1 MEDKDLYISKIET
14 SQMNY
19 TNNLHRLS
27 KEDFLKLCS
36 DFYDGNIEVEYRK
49 KSLNELNEKFKSEN
63 KKINSSSAKYFI
75 HKNYEL
81 EDFIDSYLNKDHKLL
96 DFNKKLKNLEYLFD
110 FVSSSY
116 TISHYELWG
125 MNCEGDFDSVLQ
137 VEFSK
142 LLNNSEFKD
151 YEYKGNIAYRL
162 SNITECILKDFNNG
176 KIVIGRKEIIT
187 IANIVWDYFIIA
199 LDLIKENI
207 NTQEENKNV

>member
-19 TNNLHRLS
+19 TNDLHRLS

-49 KSLNELNEKFKSEN
+49 KSLAKLSDKFKSN
-63 KKINSSSAKYFI
+63 NNIKLSSANYFI

-81 EDFIDSYLNKDHKLL
+81 EDFIESYLNKDYKLL
-96 DFNKKLKNLEYLFD
+96 EFDKKLKNLEYLFD
-110 FVSSSY
+110 FVGCSY
-116 TISHYELWG
+116 KTSHYELWKMKCG
-125 MNCEGDFDSVLQ
+125 GDFDSVLQ

-142 LLNNSEFKD
+142 LINNSELKD

-162 SNITECILKDFNNG
+162 SNITECILKDFNDG
-176 KIVIGRKEIIT
+176 KIVIGKKEIIA
-187 IANIVWDYFIIA
+187 IANIVFSYFMKT

-207 NTQEENKNV
+207 DTQEANKDV

>member
-19 TNNLHRLS
+19 TNNIHRLS

-36 DFYDGNIEVEYRK
+36 DFYDGNIEAEYRK
-49 KSLNELNEKFKSEN
+49 KSLNELTEKFESEN
-63 KKINSSSAKYFI
+63 KKINRPSAKYFI

-81 EDFIDSYLNKDHKLL
+81 EDFIEIYLNQDHKLL
-96 DFNKKLKNLEYLFD
+96 DFNKRLKNLGYLFD
-110 FVSSSY
+110 FVGCSY
-116 TISHYELWG
+116 KSSHYELWKMKCG
-125 MNCEGDFDSVLQ
+125 GDFDSVLQ

-142 LLNNSEFKD
+142 LLNNSELKD

-176 KIVIGRKEIIT
+176 KIIIGRKEIIT
-187 IANIVWDYFIIA
+187 IANIVWDYFIRA

-207 NTQEENKNV
+207 DTQEANKNV